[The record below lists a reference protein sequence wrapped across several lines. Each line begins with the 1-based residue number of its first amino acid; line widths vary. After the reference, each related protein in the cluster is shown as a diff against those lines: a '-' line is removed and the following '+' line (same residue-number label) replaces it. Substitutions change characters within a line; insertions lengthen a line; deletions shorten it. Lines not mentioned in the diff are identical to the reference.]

1 MLDYQVVSNLQLH
14 QKKGVVTYTFYLYL
28 CNTKRLRNAPNIKRV
43 PYYTYIVM
51 VKKSFVQ
58 SIADK
63 SAKVNALCEYLGTL
77 RTECVREY
85 QKDDCV
91 ATFSKMHEMWKQISE
106 LSAKL
111 ESETQKHVLSDNT
124 TINQNYESARNLV
137 LSVDNNG
144 KHKGAFIAYFD
155 AHTTDKNEL
164 PLFYSVSECSGFVT
178 KLYNNYLATLEDV
191 RKTRTKRERLADRKA
206 RLLAEIAAIEEEENE

>member
-1 MLDYQVVSNLQLH
+1 M
-14 QKKGVVTYTFYLYL
+14 
-28 CNTKRLRNAPNIKRV
+28 I
-43 PYYTYIVM
+43 
-51 VKKSFVQ
+51 KKSAIQ

-63 SAKVNALCEYLGTL
+63 NAKVVALCEYLGTL

-85 QKDDCV
+85 QKEECTP
-91 ATFSKMHEMWKQISE
+91 TFDKMHDMWVRLSV

-111 ESETQKHVLSDNT
+111 ENELQKYVLSDNT
-124 TINQNYESARNLV
+124 TINQNFESVRNLV
-137 LSVDNNG
+137 LAVDNNG

-164 PLFYSVSECSGFVT
+164 PLFYSVSECSGYVT

-191 RKTRTKRERLADRKA
+191 RKTRTRRERLADRKA
-206 RLLAEIAAIEEEENE
+206 RLLAELAALEEDEKENEK

>member
-1 MLDYQVVSNLQLH
+1 MAHGLLIYSCRAFPTKVICSVPTNRNTH
-14 QKKGVVTYTFYLYL
+14 QF
-28 CNTKRLRNAPNIKRV
+28 KRK
-43 PYYTYIVM
+43 VM

-85 QKDDCV
+85 QKDDCA
-91 ATFSKMHEMWKQISE
+91 ATFNKMHEMWKQISV

-111 ESETQKHVLSDNT
+111 ESETQKHILSDDT
-124 TINQNYESARNLV
+124 TMNQNYESVRNLV

-155 AHTTDKNEL
+155 AHTTDKNGL
-164 PLFYSVSECSGFVT
+164 PLFYSVSECSGYVT
-178 KLYNNYLATLEDV
+178 KLYNNYLSTLESV
-191 RKTRTKRERLADRKA
+191 RKERGKRERLADKKA
-206 RLLAEIAAIEEEENE
+206 RLLAQLAELEEEEKSE

>member
-1 MLDYQVVSNLQLH
+1 M
-14 QKKGVVTYTFYLYL
+14 
-28 CNTKRLRNAPNIKRV
+28 I
-43 PYYTYIVM
+43 
-51 VKKSFVQ
+51 KKSAIQ

-63 SAKVNALCEYLGTL
+63 SAKVVALCEYLGTL

-85 QKDDCV
+85 QKEDCT
-91 ATFSKMHEMWKQISE
+91 ATFDKMHDMWVQ
-106 LSAKL
+106 LSVLSTKL
-111 ESETQKHVLSDNT
+111 ENEIQSYVLSDST

-164 PLFYSVSECSGFVT
+164 PLFYSVSECSGYVT
-178 KLYNNYLATLEDV
+178 KLYNNYLTTLESV
-191 RKTRTKRERLADRKA
+191 RKERGKRERLADKKA
-206 RLLAEIAAIEEEENE
+206 RLLAQLAELEKEEKSE

>member
-1 MLDYQVVSNLQLH
+1 
-14 QKKGVVTYTFYLYL
+14 
-28 CNTKRLRNAPNIKRV
+28 
-43 PYYTYIVM
+43 M
-51 VKKSFVQ
+51 VKKSFIQ

-77 RTECVREY
+77 RTECMREY
-85 QKDDCV
+85 QKEDCA
-91 ATFSKMHEMWKQISE
+91 ATYNKMHDMWQQISV

-111 ESETQKHVLSDNT
+111 ENELQKYVLSDNT
-124 TINQNYESARNLV
+124 TLNQNFESVRNLV
-137 LSVDNNG
+137 LAVDNNG

-155 AHTTDKNEL
+155 AHATDKNEL
-164 PLFYSVSECSGFVT
+164 PLFYSVSECSGYVT

-206 RLLAEIAAIEEEENE
+206 RLLAQLAELEEEEKSE

>member
-1 MLDYQVVSNLQLH
+1 
-14 QKKGVVTYTFYLYL
+14 
-28 CNTKRLRNAPNIKRV
+28 
-43 PYYTYIVM
+43 M

-85 QKDDCV
+85 QKEECA
-91 ATFSKMHEMWKQISE
+91 ATFDKMHEMWKQISE

-111 ESETQKHVLSDNT
+111 ESETQKYVLSDST
-124 TINQNYESARNLV
+124 TINQNYESVRNLV

-155 AHTTDKNEL
+155 AHTTDKNKL
-164 PLFYSVSECSGFVT
+164 PLFYSVSECSGYVT
-178 KLYNNYLATLEDV
+178 KLYNNYLPTLESV
-191 RKTRTKRERLADRKA
+191 RKERGKRERLADKKA
-206 RLLAEIAAIEEEENE
+206 RLLAELAALEEEEKSE